1 MCEWVSPVVA
11 AGTNV
16 IRFSVMAWAAVR
28 IIDILL
34 MKVQLGH

>member
-1 MCEWVSPVVA
+1 MCAWVGPVVA

-28 IIDILL
+28 VIDIQV
-34 MKVQLGH
+34 MKVRVGH

>member
-1 MCEWVSPVVA
+1 MCEWVRPVVA

-16 IRFSVMAWAAVR
+16 IRFSVMAWAGVR

-34 MKVQLGH
+34 MKVRLGH